1 MPRRK
6 QAKRMT
12 MQDIRTILRLTH
24 EQGQVQTCI
33 VHLLRHSMSFA
44 SYNDRKAVYT
54 AVDAEAAEAALTA
67 FEDSDLARQYPELA
81 AEACLYL
88 SK

>member
-1 MPRRK
+1 MNLIN
-6 QAKRMT
+6 AKYGCGAT
-12 MQDIRTILRLTH
+12 IRVRSVSSRLS
-24 EQGQVQTCI
+24 
-33 VHLLRHSMSFA
+33 RYNSMSFA
-44 SYNDRKAVYT
+44 SYNDRKAIYT

-67 FEDSDLARQYPELA
+67 FEDSNLARQYPELA